1 MASSSALLPRGPG
14 GEAEAVGQ
22 GLSQVPGEVP
32 EEGLRGA
39 EGLGHRPVEGGPEGH
54 LGPHAL
60 KPHRGEGKAPGP
72 PLAEDLEEEALPA
85 SRGPVDHQA
94 PFRKK
99 ARLQGLEEGPAV
111 GREVQGE
118 PDQAVDG
125 HLAHP
130 LDLPASQK
138 RPLRPGGE
146 AQGGGLGEDL
156 PGGGE
161 LGEALGQVHRG
172 PRRVGSP
179 AYPLPKGPQRASPLA
194 TPARAGK
201 GSAGPCPRRRPG
213 PARARAL
220 APRGPEEDQDP
231 VPQEAVDEPPR
242 ARARPAASSRASL
255 RRR

>member
-1 MASSSALLPRGPG
+1 M
-14 GEAEAVGQ
+14 
-22 GLSQVPGEVP
+22 
-32 EEGLRGA
+32 
-39 EGLGHRPVEGGPEGH
+39 
-54 LGPHAL
+54 
-60 KPHRGEGKAPGP
+60 
-72 PLAEDLEEEALPA
+72 
-85 SRGPVDHQA
+85 
-94 PFRKK
+94 
-99 ARLQGLEEGPAV
+99 

-156 PGGGE
+156 PGGRRAWRGARP
-161 LGEALGQVHRG
+161 GSPGG

-201 GSAGPCPRRRPG
+201 GECRTMSQAA
-213 PARARAL
+213 ARARQGSRPWL
-220 APRGPEEDQDP
+220 LGAPKKTRTPSP
-231 VPQEAVDEPPR
+231 RKRWTNPPR